1 MNPIFMYN
9 TLTSETYMAKNLL
22 SIHRQ
27 IEKLQKEAAV
37 IKAKEVGGVIERIR
51 TAIEFYGLTPADLF
65 ETKVGAISPSKRKGS
80 AAGPLNKMAAKKEKK
95 VSVIKYRDETGKTW
109 TGHGKRP
116 GWFIAAL
123 ESGKTTEDLLV
134 KV

>member
-1 MNPIFMYN
+1 
-9 TLTSETYMAKNLL
+9 MAKNLL

-27 IEKLQKEAAV
+27 IEKLQKEAATL
-37 IKAKEVGGVIERIR
+37 KAKEVGGVIERIR

-65 ETKVGAISPSKRKGS
+65 ETKTRATPTSKRKGVT
-80 AAGPLNKMAAKKEKK
+80 AAPSNMVAAKKEKK
-95 VSVIKYRDETGKTW
+95 VSVVKYQDETGKTW

-116 GWFIAAL
+116 SWFIAAL
-123 ESGKTTEDLLV
+123 ENGKTTEDLLV